1 MKGLF
6 VFLVLVLL
14 LGMLGVFQSGDDQ
27 IDYSDPEVMKAWEE
41 VYIGIN
47 PYDMAQ
53 DSLEMINPEPHS
65 TSSGQALEEDSLHL
79 DAERP
84 MDAKC
89 TL

>member
-1 MKGLF
+1 MKGFL
-6 VFLVLVLL
+6 VFLVIILFLA
-14 LGMLGVFQSGDDQ
+14 MLGGFQSGDDR

-47 PYDMAQ
+47 PYDVAQ
-53 DSLEMINPEPHS
+53 DSLEM
-65 TSSGQALEEDSLHL
+65 TTQDSLQGDSL
-79 DAERP
+79 RQ

>member
-1 MKGLF
+1 MKGLLI
-6 VFLVLVLL
+6 FLVLVLFL
-14 LGMLGVFQSGDDQ
+14 WMLGGFQSGDDR

-47 PYDMAQ
+47 PYDVAQ
-53 DSLEMINPEPHS
+53 DSLEMTPPDP
-65 TSSGQALEEDSLHL
+65 LEGDSLHL

-84 MDAKC
+84 MDAEC

>member
-1 MKGLF
+1 MKGFL
-6 VFLVLVLL
+6 VFLVIILFLA
-14 LGMLGVFQSGDDQ
+14 MLGGFQSGDDR

-47 PYDMAQ
+47 PYDVVQ
-53 DSLEMINPEPHS
+53 DSLEM
-65 TSSGQALEEDSLHL
+65 TTQDSLQGDSL
-79 DAERP
+79 RQ